1 MTKNLTMEEKIAK
14 PVVIIPG
21 MDHSQFC
28 SPFNV
33 SGDLQPEISNEE
45 GKYLKFFERITKD
58 QINLIID

>member
-1 MTKNLTMEEKIAK
+1 MLPISHIALVYKQYVNLTMEEKIAK
-14 PVVIIPG
+14 PVVVIPG

-45 GKYLKFFERITKD
+45 ALEQQVK
-58 QINLIID
+58 